1 MFVGIKKQQ
10 HIFMIIVIYTV
21 EKCIFIF
28 TNHFNSKIFTKI
40 CYALILV
47 TILTV
52 WLVFLQFLCLFP
64 CPGWWFIGYIQFRL
78 CFSFFVLQCSC
89 IICNCLCVRV
99 CSFIYIY
106 ICVCICVCV
115 CVCVGVCAQKWRKSM
130 TMCICYLSYCMQV
143 WRKSSL
149 RNCLKV

>member
-1 MFVGIKKQQ
+1 MNSPCARNTCHLFSSILVTVALNDAVIWYYMFVGIKKKQ

-52 WLVFLQFLCLFP
+52 
-64 CPGWWFIGYIQFRL
+64 
-78 CFSFFVLQCSC
+78 
-89 IICNCLCVRV
+89 
-99 CSFIYIY
+99 
-106 ICVCICVCV
+106 
-115 CVCVGVCAQKWRKSM
+115 
-130 TMCICYLSYCMQV
+130 
-143 WRKSSL
+143 
-149 RNCLKV
+149 